1 MKRTKRGQKEGVSMS
16 VLSYKEIQ
24 QQYTDAMRFG
34 GAEAAARLWVADRV
48 AEAARD
54 AIIVEARRDTPR
66 VRPVI
71 LSLGSLLVRI
81 GERLEAAAAVQQS
94 REYA

>member
-1 MKRTKRGQKEGVSMS
+1 MSSMS
-16 VLSYKEIQ
+16 YNEIQ
-24 QQYTDAMRFG
+24 QQYTDAMRFN
-34 GAEAAARLWVADRV
+34 GAEATARLWVADRV

-54 AIIVEARRDTPR
+54 ALLAEATRDTRR

-71 LSLGSLLVRI
+71 LSLGNLLVRV

>member
-1 MKRTKRGQKEGVSMS
+1 MSSM
-16 VLSYKEIQ
+16 SYKEIQ
-24 QQYTDAMRFG
+24 RQYTEAMRFNG
-34 GAEAAARLWVADRV
+34 TEATARLWVADRV

-54 AIIVEARRDTPR
+54 AIIAEATRGTRR

-71 LSLGSLLVRI
+71 LSLGSLLVRV

>member
-1 MKRTKRGQKEGVSMS
+1 MS
-16 VLSYKEIQ
+16 SLSYKAIQ
-24 QQYTDAMRFG
+24 QQYTEAMQFH
-34 GAEAAARLWVADRV
+34 GAEATARLWVADRV

-54 AIIVEARRDTPR
+54 ALIMEATRDTRR

-71 LSLGSLLVRI
+71 LSLGGLLVRA
-81 GERLEAAAAVQQS
+81 GERLEAAAAVQRS